1 MASLLLAPEFI
12 AEEGMVRLVSMR
24 LHLPRTTPLTVS
36 ALYAPAGDSP
46 EEQRQR
52 AALYTTLGKAM
63 HGTHII
69 AGDMNAALLPGDRAS
84 VDSNQLSASKD
95 KAHAAFVS
103 LHQLTSPD
111 AHASPWPH
119 SFYSHGNLTA
129 RSRIDDVLINRAIPP
144 GTASLQVLEEGTC
157 SDH

>member
-1 MASLLLAPEFI
+1 MPQQA
-12 AEEGMVRLVSMR
+12 
-24 LHLPRTTPLTVS
+24 T
-36 ALYAPAGDSP
+36 ALSPAGDSP
-46 EEQRQR
+46 EEQQQR
-52 AALYTTLGKAM
+52 AALYATLREVM

-84 VDSNQLSASKD
+84 VDSNELSASKD

-111 AHASPWPH
+111 AHASPRPH

-129 RSRIDDVLINRAIPP
+129 SSRIDDVLINRAIPP
-144 GTASLQVLEEGTC
+144 GTASLQVVEEEIAQTT
-157 SDH
+157 SL